1 MGSAGAGQFGN
12 YQNNG
17 LSLSDTEN
25 QNFQD
30 KIIILEDVA
39 TSSYYIN
46 HNSVPNP
53 GKLITITFS
62 NKRIAAQLTS
72 MNEIIGNLPVQYNYL
87 LKEIQQGKNITG
99 NIESSGTTPIPYIT
113 IKLQ

>member
-1 MGSAGAGQFGN
+1 MGSAGTGQFGN

-17 LSLSDTEN
+17 LGGDNGN

-30 KIIILEDVA
+30 KIINLEDVA

-53 GKLITITFS
+53 GELITITFS
-62 NKRIAAQLTS
+62 NNRIAVQLDS
-72 MNEIIGNLPVQYNYL
+72 ANEIIGNLPVQYNYL
-87 LKEIQQGKNITG
+87 FTKIQQGTRITG
-99 NIESSGTTPIPYIT
+99 SIESSGTIPIPYIT
-113 IKLQ
+113 IKLR

>member
-12 YQNNG
+12 YKNDGLGVANNK
-17 LSLSDTEN
+17 N

-30 KIIILEDVA
+30 KIINLEDVA
-39 TSSYYIN
+39 TSNYYIN

-62 NKRIAAQLTS
+62 NNRIAAQLTS

-99 NIESSGTTPIPYIT
+99 NIESSGTIPIPYIT